1 MNSILYT
8 RVSSHS
14 QGQEGLQ
21 IQIQLCLDYL
31 NSNGIKISG
40 SFQEISSAFNGK
52 QTILRNVLE
61 NNLNCTLYVLNVSR
75 FSRNIVNAIN
85 FLNIAKQ
92 RLINVHFI
100 EENLDSNNVTHH
112 HTIRIKLSEAQ
123 LESEN
128 TSRRVSNSYKV
139 LKAKG
144 HKFGRAKYGYSASVN
159 PKTKLRK
166 FILNKRERYIMDFIS
181 QARDGNSC
189 KILNNKL
196 KKIVPNADPINFYDT
211 DGVTKIGYFTKA
223 NTLTFEEIA
232 NILNDYDILKRGKF
246 WTASSVNG
254 IYRKYHNLESK
265 LSNLNI

>member
-21 IQIQLCLDYL
+21 IQTQLCLDYL
-31 NSNGIKISG
+31 NNNGITLSG
-40 SFQEISSAFNGK
+40 SYQEISSAFNGK
-52 QTILRNVLE
+52 QMALKNALE
-61 NNLNCTLYVLNVSR
+61 QNSNCTLFVLNVSR
-75 FSRNIVNAIN
+75 FSRNIVNAIE
-85 FLNIAKQ
+85 FMKLASEKSINI
-92 RLINVHFI
+92 HFI
-100 EENLDSNNVTHH
+100 EENLDSNNMTHH

-166 FILNKRERYIMDFIS
+166 FILNKKERYIMDFIS

-196 KKIVPNADPINFYDT
+196 KKIIPNADPLDFYDT
-211 DGVTKIGYFTKA
+211 DGVTKIGYFNKA

-232 NILNDYDILKRGKF
+232 DILNDYDILKRGKL

-265 LSNLNI
+265 FGGLSI